1 MSRFASLVPV
11 VNAAAEAFRPP
22 RRIRVSEGAQRA
34 LKIQQPGG
42 YSGPWSPSET
52 PYMVEPMDMLA
63 SRMHEAVCFVGPA
76 RSGKT
81 LGLLDAWFAH
91 NVSHDPGDMLIVQ
104 MSQDKAREYS
114 KIRIDRAIRYSPEIR
129 ERMST
134 RVNDDNT
141 HDKLTR
147 NGMWIRL
154 GWPTA
159 SQLASSDYRF
169 VALTDYDRM
178 PDDVSGE
185 GAPFALAL
193 KRTQTFLSR
202 GMCMVESSPGREY
215 ADPNWRPS
223 TPHEAPPASGILGIY
238 NRSDRRRWY
247 WKCPDCGDYFEASPG
262 LKLFAT
268 LPDIEE
274 LLETVRSADLTW
286 LASQHALVC
295 CPRCGSQIEA
305 KWKPLLNDI
314 RSARWVADGQSVTPD
329 GELVGDTPR
338 ASIAG
343 YWLGGVAAAY
353 QAWESIL
360 LRYLQGL
367 REYALT
373 GSETTLRTTT
383 NTDQGVPYMPRHLVE
398 EKGGALEARIEP
410 MERYVVPEW
419 TRFVLAAVDVQG
431 GVRARFVVQVHAIG
445 EHMESAVI
453 DRYDITD
460 SPRDKDARVDPAGYA
475 EDWDLLTEKV
485 LNSTYRIADGRE
497 IQVLRTAV
505 DIGGE
510 AGVSAHAYAWR
521 KRLAVQRLHD
531 RVILVKGEGSQ
542 KEPVKQSHARDSRGR
557 RMRDVPILTINTD
570 YFKEQIASSL
580 RRQETGAN
588 YMHFPDW
595 LKSWFFDELRSE
607 TRLPS
612 GKWKK
617 IRARNE
623 ALDCWVYIWAV
634 AYLLGPA
641 DPRRPFPWSSPP
653 PWAASLDGNN
663 HVITRDERRAAAEN
677 KPVVAPPEPRSRNR
691 REGSYVQGWRE
702 RDPFDAGSQD
712 NWNFRR
718 KPFVRDW

>member
-1 MSRFASLVPV
+1 MSQFASLVPV
-11 VNAAAEAFRPP
+11 IHETAEAFRPP
-22 RRIRVSEGAQRA
+22 RRVRVSDGAQQA
-34 LKIQQPGG
+34 LRIQQPGG
-42 YSGPWSPSET
+42 YSGPWSPTET
-52 PYMVEPMDMLA
+52 PYMVEPMNVLA
-63 SRMHEAVCFVGPA
+63 SRIHEALCFVGPA

-81 LGLLDAWFAH
+81 LGLLDGWFAH
-91 NVSHDPGDMLIVQ
+91 NVAHDPGDMLIVQ
-104 MSQDKAREYS
+104 MSQNKAREYS
-114 KIRIDRAIRYSPEIR
+114 KIRIDRAIRYSPDIR
-129 ERMST
+129 EKMSS
-134 RVNDDNT
+134 RSNDDNT
-141 HDKLTR
+141 HDKLTKS
-147 NGMWIRL
+147 GMWIRIA
-154 GWPTA
+154 WPTP

-178 PDDVSGE
+178 PDDVGGE

-215 ADPNWRPS
+215 GDPNWHPS

-247 WKCPDCGDYFEASPG
+247 WKCLDCSEYFEAAPG

-268 LPDIEE
+268 LPDEAD
-274 LLETVRSADLTW
+274 LLEEVRSTDLTW
-286 LASQHALVC
+286 LASQHARIC
-295 CPRCGSQIEA
+295 CPHCGSQIEP
-305 KWKPLLNDI
+305 KWKPVLNDL
-314 RSARWVADGQSVTPD
+314 RTARWVADGQGVSPD
-329 GELVGDTPR
+329 GELIGDAPR
-338 ASIAG
+338 TSIAG
-343 YWLGGVAAAY
+343 YWLGGVAATY
-353 QAWESIL
+353 QSWESIL

-383 NTDQGVPYMPRHLVE
+383 NTDQGIPYLPRYLVE
-398 EKGGALEARIEP
+398 EHGGVLEARVEP

-431 GVRARFVVQVHAIG
+431 GARARFVVQVHAIG

-453 DRYDITD
+453 DRYDIIDSKRDTD
-460 SPRDKDARVDPAGYA
+460 MRVDPGGYS

-485 LNSTYRIADGRE
+485 LTATYRVAGGRE

-505 DIGGE
+505 DTGGE
-510 AGVSAHAYAWR
+510 AGVSAQAYAWR
-521 KRLAVQRLHD
+521 KRLATQRLHD
-531 RVILVKGEGSQ
+531 RVVLVKGEGSQ
-542 KEPVKQSHARDSRGR
+542 KEPVKQSFARNARGKP
-557 RMRDVPILTINTD
+557 MRDVPILMVSAD
-570 YFKEQIASSL
+570 YFKDQIASSL
-580 RRQETGAN
+580 RRQDAGAN

-595 LKSWFFDELRSE
+595 LKTWFFDELRSE

-623 ALDCWVYIWAV
+623 ALDLWVYIWAV

-641 DPRRPFPWSSPP
+641 DPRRPFPWSNPP
-653 PWAASLDGNN
+653 PWAASLESNTYAM
-663 HVITRDERRAAAEN
+663 TREERKAAAEGRQAMQEQAD
-677 KPVVAPPEPRSRNR
+677 KERSRTR
-691 REGSYVQGWRE
+691 RKGGYVRGWK
-702 RDPFDAGSQD
+702 DDG
-712 NWNFRR
+712 WNFDR